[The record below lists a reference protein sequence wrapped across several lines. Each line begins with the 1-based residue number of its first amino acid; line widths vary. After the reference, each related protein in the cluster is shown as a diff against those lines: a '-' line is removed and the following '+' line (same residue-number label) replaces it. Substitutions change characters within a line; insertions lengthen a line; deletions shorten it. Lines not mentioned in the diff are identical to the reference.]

1 MLKTKTGRYFSMR
14 NQRKAEEIAA
24 GRVHL
29 LSPLLCDQ
37 MDNAQAR
44 QIKARICEQS
54 GISERTL
61 RRYLSQYKAEG
72 FSGLKPKS
80 KGQKRSED
88 AIPANILEQAILLRR
103 EVPGRSVSQII
114 NILEWDGLAE
124 PGQIKRST
132 LQEKLAQRGYSSR
145 HMRMYADSGVA
156 ARRFQKKYR
165 NQLWHSDIKYGPY
178 LPIGKNGAKKQ
189 VYLVTFVDDATRFV
203 LHGQFYS
210 ILDQMIVED
219 AFRQAILKYGVPEK
233 VYFDNGSQ
241 YRTKW
246 MIRACAKMGIRLIYA
261 KPYSPE
267 ATGKVERFNRVVDSF
282 LSEAALEKPQTLE
295 RLNDLF
301 QVWLTECYQNKAHSS
316 LNGNISPE
324 TAFRS
329 DKKALKFLEPE
340 TIANAFL
347 HAEERKVDKAGCI
360 SFSSKKYEVG
370 LNFIGCKVTVVY
382 DPASI
387 DEITIEYEG
396 YAPFKARELLI
407 GERTGIRP
415 KLPEHLQPQP
425 AESSRLLTAAGKKN
439 KQRKTEQAPAVS
451 YRTVRK
457 GVSDNV

>member
-1 MLKTKTGRYFSMR
+1 MR
-14 NQRKAEEIAA
+14 DQKKAEEIAA
-24 GRVHL
+24 QRMKL
-29 LSPLLCDQ
+29 LFPLLAEDV
-37 MDNAQAR
+37 DKAKAR
-44 QIKARICEQS
+44 QIKAQICEQT

-61 RRYLSQYKAEG
+61 RRYWAQYEAEG

-80 KGQKRSED
+80 KGQQSSED
-88 AIPANILEQAILLRR
+88 AVPTNILEQAILLRR

-114 NILEWDGLAE
+114 NILEWEGLVE

-145 HMRMYADSGVA
+145 HMRMYADSGIA
-156 ARRFQKKYR
+156 TRRFQKRYR

-178 LPIGKNGAKKQ
+178 LPIGKDGAKKQ
-189 VYLVTFVDDATRFV
+189 VYLVIFIDDATRFV

-210 ILDQMIVED
+210 VMDQIIVED
-219 AFRQAILKYGVPEK
+219 SFRQAILKYGIPEK

-246 MIRACAKMGIRLIYA
+246 MIRACAKMGICLIYA

-267 ATGKVERFNRVVDSF
+267 ATGKPERFNRVVDSF
-282 LSEAALEKPQTLE
+282 LSEAALEKPQTLD
-295 RLNDLF
+295 RLNELF
-301 QVWLTECYQNKAHSS
+301 QVWLIECYQNKAHSG

-324 TAFRS
+324 TAYRS
-329 DKKALKFLEPE
+329 DKKALKFLDPE

-360 SFSSKKYEVG
+360 SFASKKYEVG

-382 DPASI
+382 DPANI
-387 DEITIEYEG
+387 EEITIEYEG
-396 YAPFKARELLI
+396 HEPFRARELVI
-407 GERTGIRP
+407 GERTGNRP

-425 AESSRLLTAAGKKN
+425 TDSSRLLTAATKKN
-439 KQRKTEQAPAVS
+439 KQRKAEQAPAVS

-457 GVSDNV
+457 GGSDSV